1 MTRLP
6 STRTEWV
13 GPSALSYLSGRLPG
27 ALPQAGI
34 KPRLRRFLAARSDGP
49 WHGVAGNAPTAQ
61 SIPAWAPSARKSTP
75 AKAPTA
81 QSIPAWG
88 NAPCIAES
96 EAPGLKARPIGIS
109 IPQIPF
115 IEFHSVFLKKGEK
128 FFLKRLLAVMRLL
141 GIDVT
146 GQSIQVG
153 WSNGE
158 RAVASLPRELR
169 QGRRL
174 GLEPFGR
181 GRFELFHQLRY
192 VRRAGQTNGEMNVVH
207 NTPYAIAFA
216 FGVACDGGKIGVER
230 GTQKRQG
237 QARDLL

>member
-6 STRTEWV
+6 STRREWV
-13 GPSALSYLSGRLPG
+13 GPSALSYLSGRLPGALPQAGIEPRLRRFLAARSDGPWHGVAGNAPTAQSIPAWGLPSTRREWVGPPALGYLSGRLPG

-88 NAPCIAES
+88 NAPCMAES
-96 EAPGLKARPIGIS
+96 EAPGLKAGPIGIS

-115 IEFHSVFLKKGEK
+115 IEFHSVFL
-128 FFLKRLLAVMRLL
+128 
-141 GIDVT
+141 
-146 GQSIQVG
+146 
-153 WSNGE
+153 
-158 RAVASLPRELR
+158 
-169 QGRRL
+169 
-174 GLEPFGR
+174 
-181 GRFELFHQLRY
+181 
-192 VRRAGQTNGEMNVVH
+192 
-207 NTPYAIAFA
+207 
-216 FGVACDGGKIGVER
+216 
-230 GTQKRQG
+230 
-237 QARDLL
+237 